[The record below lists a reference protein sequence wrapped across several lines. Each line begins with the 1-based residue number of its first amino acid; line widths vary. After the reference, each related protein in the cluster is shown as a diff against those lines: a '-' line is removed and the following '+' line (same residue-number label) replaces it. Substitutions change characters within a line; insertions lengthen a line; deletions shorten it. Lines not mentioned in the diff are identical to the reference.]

1 MYKGSVFSI
10 SLPTLV
16 SCEYSIPSG
25 MRWYLLGFWF
35 AYPRWLVILSIF
47 SCTCWISMSSLE
59 KYLFRSSTHL
69 FIHLLLHCVS
79 SLYIFDV
86 SPLSDI
92 WYTDIFLRGCLFI
105 LLITFAMQ
113 KLLCDVVPLFFFC
126 FWFLLL
132 SGQKQTKT
140 LSRPTSGSL
149 SNMFCG
155 DLVFFPHIEQHV
167 KLPQLETVIRP
178 MPPAVKVQSLYHWT
192 TRGVQSAMFSSRN
205 FRVSGLMA
213 KSLIHLC

>member
-1 MYKGSVFSI
+1 MGIWMVDI
-10 SLPTLV
+10 TL
-16 SCEYSIPSG
+16 
-25 MRWYLLGFWF
+25 YL
-35 AYPRWLVILSIF
+35 
-47 SCTCWISMSSLE
+47 
-59 KYLFRSSTHL
+59 
-69 FIHLLLHCVS
+69 
-79 SLYIFDV
+79 SLY
-86 SPLSDI
+86 PQDI
-92 WYTDIFLRGCLFI
+92 WYTDIFLHGCLFI

-113 KLLCDVVPLFFFC
+113 KLSCDVVPLFVFY